1 MSKVDKSGEINCN
14 ISSNGNVKK
23 KTHRTSKNSFREKNT
38 KNKHF
43 LMSVIHSFT
52 GAHVHKS
59 NKQITWEQK
68 LKEIRQLLLGDLI
81 VSIQPVQLIDIDI
94 SKCTL
99 NFDKKSYA
107 IALRILPITHP
118 AHIFVNCCE
127 MFVKLHFI
135 LCISLQVCDNLQ
147 FAKMQHL

>member
-1 MSKVDKSGEINCN
+1 MIYYLLQVILNRLKIYFTRHYKYQFCALKIICWIIIFSLVGNAVYIYIHIIPITLYLVSVMETSSFLTWHAWICSTWEIWSRYLERHMSKVDKSGEINCN

-59 NKQITWEQK
+59 NK
-68 LKEIRQLLLGDLI
+68 
-81 VSIQPVQLIDIDI
+81 
-94 SKCTL
+94 
-99 NFDKKSYA
+99 
-107 IALRILPITHP
+107 
-118 AHIFVNCCE
+118 
-127 MFVKLHFI
+127 
-135 LCISLQVCDNLQ
+135 
-147 FAKMQHL
+147 